1 MANVVS
7 DLPPGTKPERFQL
20 LAGVKR
26 VDLAGVA
33 DVILG
38 RFLLYRDIF
47 AVSMDAEA
55 FCDLNGE
62 PAAS

>member
-7 DLPPGTKPERFQL
+7 DLPPGAKPERFQL

-26 VDLAGVA
+26 VDLAEVA

-38 RFLLYRDIF
+38 RFLLYSDIL

-55 FCDLNGE
+55 FL
-62 PAAS
+62 